1 MRSIICQ
8 ILSICDSILNAIGTE
23 MNKLT
28 EQVLGSLPH
37 SQFTSQ
43 EVATLVPGSDDRRYG
58 LVRRAIASGE
68 IIHVRRGLYCL
79 APKYRKKSMNLYALA
94 QHIYGP
100 SYVSLESALS
110 WHGWIP
116 EVVHSITN
124 ASFRKSKEFKT
135 PLELFSYDHIP
146 QELFY
151 SEVKRLTDESGNVF
165 LMASPLKALADYVYV
180 RKKDWKG
187 IEPVVGSLRV
197 ETEELEQVSR
207 DNVEG
212 LISNYSNS
220 RVKRFLEGLRKDLNL

>member
-8 ILSICDSILNAIGTE
+8 ILLICDSILNAIGTE

-37 SQFTSQ
+37 GQFTSQ

-116 EVVHSITN
+116 EAVHSITN
-124 ASFRKSKEFKT
+124 ASFRKSKEFKN
-135 PLELFSYDHIP
+135 PLGLFSYDHIP

-187 IEPVVGSLRV
+187 IESVVGSLRV